1 MWFSRD
7 SLDIS
12 KRNEIHLQQ
21 EVKTLNLQAEH
32 FDKEKSDLSNS
43 FNSTIEEKE
52 ALLDKQIT
60 LLKTATEDLA
70 KAKGALVTSNGFL
83 RIKEDKLVKLEKSY
97 EELNSHNTV
106 NLEKLKILEEDNSR
120 LKAEHSSM
128 SEEKKNLAKEVNLK
142 TTLMKEKDEE
152 ITNLK
157 TLVEAD
163 ESELKVTLMF
173 ED

>member
-1 MWFSRD
+1 MLSQ
-7 SLDIS
+7 
-12 KRNEIHLQQ
+12 K
-21 EVKTLNLQAEH
+21 AEN

-43 FNSTIEEKE
+43 FKSTIEEKE

-83 RIKEDKLVKLEKSY
+83 RVKEDKLVKLEKSH
-97 EELNSHNTV
+97 EDLNSQYTV
-106 NLEKLKILEEDNSR
+106 NVEKLKTLEEDNSR
-120 LKAEHSSM
+120 LKADNSSM
-128 SEEKKNLAKEVNLK
+128 SEEMENLTKEVQLK

-163 ESELKVTLMF
+163 ESELKVSTLINLLLKNKISSRKQLEPTMSLRAS
-173 ED
+173 

>member
-21 EVKTLNLQAEH
+21 EVKTLNLKAEN

-43 FNSTIEEKE
+43 FKSTIEEKE

-97 EELNSHNTV
+97 EELNSHNTINV
-106 NLEKLKILEEDNSR
+106 EKLKILEDDNSR

-128 SEEKKNLAKEVNLK
+128 SEEKENLAKEVNLK

>member
-1 MWFSRD
+1 MLSQ
-7 SLDIS
+7 
-12 KRNEIHLQQ
+12 K
-21 EVKTLNLQAEH
+21 AEN

-43 FNSTIEEKE
+43 FESTIEEKE

-83 RIKEDKLVKLEKSY
+83 RVKEDKLVKLEKSH
-97 EELNSHNTV
+97 EDLNSQYTV
-106 NLEKLKILEEDNSR
+106 NVEKFKILEEDNSR
-120 LKAEHSSM
+120 LKADNSSM
-128 SEEKKNLAKEVNLK
+128 SEEKENLTKEVKLK

-163 ESELKVTLMF
+163 ESELKVSTLISLIITNVMLSRRQL
-173 ED
+173 EPTMSWRAS

>member
-1 MWFSRD
+1 MLSQ
-7 SLDIS
+7 
-12 KRNEIHLQQ
+12 K
-21 EVKTLNLQAEH
+21 AEN

-43 FNSTIEEKE
+43 FKSTIEEKE

-83 RIKEDKLVKLEKSY
+83 RVKEDKLVKLEKSH
-97 EELNSHNTV
+97 EDLNSQYTV
-106 NLEKLKILEEDNSR
+106 NVEKLKTLEEDNSR
-120 LKAEHSSM
+120 LKADNSSM
-128 SEEKKNLAKEVNLK
+128 SEEKENLTKEVQLK

-163 ESELKVTLMF
+163 ESELKVSTLINLF
-173 ED
+173 LKN

>member
-1 MWFSRD
+1 MLSQ
-7 SLDIS
+7 
-12 KRNEIHLQQ
+12 K
-21 EVKTLNLQAEH
+21 AEN

-43 FNSTIEEKE
+43 FESTIEEKE

-83 RIKEDKLVKLEKSY
+83 RVKEDKLVKLEKSHEDLHSQY
-97 EELNSHNTV
+97 TV
-106 NLEKLKILEEDNSR
+106 NVEKFKILEEDNSR
-120 LKAEHSSM
+120 LKADNSSM
-128 SEEKKNLAKEVNLK
+128 SEEKENLTKEVKLK

-163 ESELKVTLMF
+163 ESELKVSTLMSLIITNVMLSRRQL
-173 ED
+173 EPTMSWRAS

>member
-1 MWFSRD
+1 MLSQ
-7 SLDIS
+7 
-12 KRNEIHLQQ
+12 K
-21 EVKTLNLQAEH
+21 AEN

-43 FNSTIEEKE
+43 FESTIEEKE

-83 RIKEDKLVKLEKSY
+83 RVKEDKLVKLEKSHEDLHSQY
-97 EELNSHNTV
+97 TV
-106 NLEKLKILEEDNSR
+106 NVEKFKILEEDNSR
-120 LKAEHSSM
+120 LKADNSSM
-128 SEEKKNLAKEVNLK
+128 SEEKENLTKEVKLK

-163 ESELKVTLMF
+163 ESELKVSTLISLIITNVMLSRRQL
-173 ED
+173 EPTMSWRAS

>member
-1 MWFSRD
+1 MLSQ
-7 SLDIS
+7 
-12 KRNEIHLQQ
+12 K
-21 EVKTLNLQAEH
+21 AEN

-43 FNSTIEEKE
+43 FESTIEEKE

-83 RIKEDKLVKLEKSY
+83 RVKEDKLVKLEKSH
-97 EELNSHNTV
+97 EDLNSQYTV
-106 NLEKLKILEEDNSR
+106 NVEKFKILEEDNSR
-120 LKAEHSSM
+120 LKADNSSM
-128 SEEKKNLAKEVNLK
+128 SEEKENLTKEVKLK

-163 ESELKVTLMF
+163 ESELKVSTLISLIITNVMLSRRQL
-173 ED
+173 EPTMSWRA

>member
-1 MWFSRD
+1 MLSQ
-7 SLDIS
+7 
-12 KRNEIHLQQ
+12 K
-21 EVKTLNLQAEH
+21 AEN

-43 FNSTIEEKE
+43 FKSTIEEKE

-83 RIKEDKLVKLEKSY
+83 RVKEDKLVKLEKSH
-97 EELNSHNTV
+97 EDLNSQYTV
-106 NLEKLKILEEDNSR
+106 NVEKLKTLEEDNSR
-120 LKAEHSSM
+120 LKADNSSM
-128 SEEKKNLAKEVNLK
+128 SEEKENLTKEVQLK

-163 ESELKVTLMF
+163 ESELKVSTLINLF
-173 ED
+173 PKN

>member
-1 MWFSRD
+1 MLSQ
-7 SLDIS
+7 
-12 KRNEIHLQQ
+12 K
-21 EVKTLNLQAEH
+21 AEN

-43 FNSTIEEKE
+43 FKSTIEEKE

-83 RIKEDKLVKLEKSY
+83 RVKEDKLVKLEKSH
-97 EELNSHNTV
+97 EDLNSQYTINV
-106 NLEKLKILEEDNSR
+106 EKLKTLEEENSR
-120 LKAEHSSM
+120 LKADNSSM
-128 SEEKKNLAKEVNLK
+128 SEEKENLTKEVQLK

-163 ESELKVTLMF
+163 ESELKVSTLINLLLKNKISSRKQLEPTMSLRAS
-173 ED
+173 